1 MAVNASPRP
10 APVEFVPPRPR
21 KDALWVDGSWEY
33 VGERYGWKSGTWAV
47 IPKGLR
53 RARWLLMRRAED
65 GQLFFAPSTW
75 KDASG
80 KTVDDSAWIHA
91 LGGAARA
98 RSRID
103 GPAPAV
109 DEPPTTAAP
118 SPSAP
123 EMR

>member
-1 MAVNASPRP
+1 
-10 APVEFVPPRPR
+10 
-21 KDALWVDGSWEY
+21 

-47 IPKGLR
+47 VPKGLR
-53 RARWLLMRRAED
+53 RARWLLVRRAED

-80 KTVDDSAWIHA
+80 KTVDDSTWIHA
-91 LGGAARA
+91 LGTTARA

-103 GPAPAV
+103 GPPV

-118 SPSAP
+118 SPSPP